1 MSQRSKAKKEAG
13 QNLKKEG
20 VINKAE
26 VFIKQ
31 GGLGSLYLKNNISG
45 ITGVYPRFFYKQLRV
60 LSRTQVA

>member
-45 ITGVYPRFFYKQLRV
+45 ITGVYPRFFL
-60 LSRTQVA
+60 